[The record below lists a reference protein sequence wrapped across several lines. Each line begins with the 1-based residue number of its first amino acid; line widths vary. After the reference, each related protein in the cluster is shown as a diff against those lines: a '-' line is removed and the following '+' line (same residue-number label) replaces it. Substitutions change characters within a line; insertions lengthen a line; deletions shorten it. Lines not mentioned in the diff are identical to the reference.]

1 MLSGKE
7 NFKENEEFFM
17 KKTLFS
23 LLLALCILLPVSAA
37 STYWD
42 PYLSTGATLRAKAV
56 TDYKFQAVDYQLSTE
71 ANIKFGGFI
80 NPDLS
85 LYGVVNA
92 DIPFYSGVLD
102 SNLYGYEASIHPM
115 SWSAGLG
122 LGFALEDSWTIAIEA
137 AADITPDTDGVLLGG
152 TFKVIPTYAIA
163 PAREWFALSLTLPIA
178 ISADTEGAGVSF
190 GIGLSLDLNDH
201 AVN

>member
-1 MLSGKE
+1 
-7 NFKENEEFFM
+7 M

-23 LLLALCILLPVSAA
+23 LMLALCILLPVSAA

-42 PYLSTGATLRAKAV
+42 PYLSTGATLRVKAV
-56 TDYKFQAVDYQLSTE
+56 TDYKFQACDYQLSTE
-71 ANIKFGGFI
+71 ASVKFGGFI

-92 DIPFYSGVLD
+92 DIPFYSDVLYSD
-102 SNLYGYEASIHPM
+102 LYGYEATMRPI

-122 LGFALEDSWTIAIEA
+122 MGFGLENSWSIAVEA
-137 AADITPDTDGVLLGG
+137 AADIIPDVDNVLLGG
-152 TFKVIPTYAIA
+152 TLRVIPTYTMA

-178 ISADTEGAGVSF
+178 ISADAEGAGVSF